1 MVRYESTRQLT
12 IEDFENPFQQKLLAN
27 NRWIKL
33 SKIVPWDRFAS
44 IYMKAMDKVMGRP
57 GLSPRIV
64 LGALIIK
71 HLRKLDDRGTIEE
84 IQENPYMQ
92 YFLGLKKFIVE
103 PVFDPSLFV
112 EIRKRIGKESFDELN
127 EMLIKSAT
135 RKEDK
140 KHKNNPKK
148 KDETGEVINK
158 GKMQADATVADQA
171 IKFPTDT
178 NLLNESRKK
187 LEGMIDNLHEKNG
200 EEGIKPRTYRRK
212 LDKAY
217 LGYSKKRQ
225 KRDSDIRKM
234 KRKLLESVN
243 RDLGHID
250 KMLDYFEGQ
259 GSVFPLNKRE
269 LRYLWIIRTVYSQQ
283 REMYEQKKHR
293 IDDRIVSIHQPHV
306 RPIVRGKEKSKTEFG
321 AKLGVSL
328 DHGFARLDKINWD
341 AYNESGDL
349 KEQVESYR
357 ALHGYYPELAQVDKI
372 YATRENRRWFKEKGI
387 RMTAAPLGRP
397 SKQQAESYY
406 QKRKRKKEATERNAI
421 EAKFGQGKNGYNL
434 NQIRAKLRE
443 TSESWISCIFFVMNL
458 LKYEKDYFLSLFYRL
473 FLKVKNRIFEN
484 ILSQNTISLKLVA

>member
-1 MVRYESTRQLT
+1 
-12 IEDFENPFQQKLLAN
+12 
-27 NRWIKL
+27 
-33 SKIVPWDRFAS
+33 
-44 IYMKAMDKVMGRP
+44 MKAMDKIMGRP
-57 GLSPRIV
+57 GLFPRIV
-64 LGALIIK
+64 LGALIIN
-71 HLRKLDDRGTIEE
+71 HMQKLDDRRTIEE

-92 YFLGLKKFIVE
+92 YFLGLKKFTVE
-103 PVFDPSLFV
+103 PVFDPGLFV
-112 EIRKRIGKESFDELN
+112 EIRKLIGKKSFDKLN

-140 KHKNNPKK
+140 KHKSNPKK
-148 KDETGEVINK
+148 KDEDSEVINK

-178 NLLNESRKK
+178 NLFNESRKK
-187 LEGMIDNLHEKNG
+187 LEGMIDNLYEKNG

-225 KRDSDIRKM
+225 KRESDIRKI

-259 GSVFPLNKRE
+259 ESVFPLNKRE
-269 LRYLWIIRTVYSQQ
+269 LRYLWIIRTVYNQH

-293 IDDRIVSIHQPHV
+293 IDDRIINIHQPHV

-328 DHGFARLDKINWD
+328 DHGFARLDKISWN

-357 ALHGYYPELAQVDKI
+357 ELHGFYPELAQVDKI
-372 YATRENRRWFKEKGI
+372 YATRENRRWFKEKAI
-387 RMTAAPLGRP
+387 RMTAAPPGRP
-397 SKQQAESYY
+397 SKQHAENYY
-406 QKRKRKKEATERNAI
+406 QKRKRKKEATKRNAI

-458 LKYEKDYFLSLFYRL
+458 LKYEKDYFLHFFYRL
-473 FLKVKNRIFEN
+473 FLEVKSSIFEN
-484 ILSQNTISLKLVA
+484 ILSQNKKSLKLAV